1 MKILAKAKLID
12 YSMFIV
18 IAERKKRGPNK
29 LLGNRMFNSTI
40 NNNYVYLL
48 GIIDYLTFY
57 GFRKQLEN
65 FVRTCG
71 KKNKEVSC
79 VPPKRYR
86 DRFYNF
92 MFKHVLISDNE
103 EQEEQD
109 EITIKHNMLII
120 ETLNSIRIN
129 RGSKIVYN

>member
-1 MKILAKAKLID
+1 M
-12 YSMFIV
+12 SS
-18 IAERKKRGPNK
+18 RKDISYMLRLTVLS
-29 LLGNRMFNSTI
+29 LLYQQYI
-40 NNNYVYLL
+40 HLL

-65 FVRTCG
+65 FLRTCG

-79 VPPKRYR
+79 VLKRYR

-92 MFKHVLISDNE
+92 MFKHVLISENE

-109 EITIKHNMLII
+109 EI
-120 ETLNSIRIN
+120 
-129 RGSKIVYN
+129 KI

>member
-1 MKILAKAKLID
+1 
-12 YSMFIV
+12 
-18 IAERKKRGPNK
+18 
-29 LLGNRMFNSTI
+29 MFNSTI

-92 MFKHVLISDNE
+92 MFKHVLISENE

>member
-1 MKILAKAKLID
+1 MP
-12 YSMFIV
+12 S
-18 IAERKKRGPNK
+18 RKDISYMLRLTVLS
-29 LLGNRMFNSTI
+29 LL
-40 NNNYVYLL
+40 YHLL

-65 FVRTCG
+65 FLRTCG

-92 MFKHVLISDNE
+92 LFKHVLISENE
-103 EQEEQD
+103 EQKEQD
-109 EITIKHNMLII
+109 EI
-120 ETLNSIRIN
+120 
-129 RGSKIVYN
+129 KI

>member
-1 MKILAKAKLID
+1 M
-12 YSMFIV
+12 SS
-18 IAERKKRGPNK
+18 RKDISYMLRLTVLS
-29 LLGNRMFNSTI
+29 LLYQQYI
-40 NNNYVYLL
+40 HLL

-65 FVRTCG
+65 FLRTCG

-92 MFKHVLISDNE
+92 MFKHVLISENE

-109 EITIKHNMLII
+109 EI
-120 ETLNSIRIN
+120 
-129 RGSKIVYN
+129 KI